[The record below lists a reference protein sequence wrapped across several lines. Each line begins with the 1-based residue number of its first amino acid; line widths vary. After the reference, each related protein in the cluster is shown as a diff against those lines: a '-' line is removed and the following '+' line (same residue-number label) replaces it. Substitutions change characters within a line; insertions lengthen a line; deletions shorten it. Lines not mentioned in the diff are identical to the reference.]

1 MNNFFW
7 VFKSVTRSSS
17 EFNSVTGKNYF
28 GKVTAKFK
36 YPRSIRLQFFIRLQ
50 IVKLLKHQV
59 FMNHRLIN
67 YVRSVTISQI
77 IANVILSDFPKQSEA
92 FTRFF
97 FFLYQG
103 FLHIH
108 WRFTGQQGK
117 GVDHLLFHSTTSTH
131 SRTLR
136 HLFATLHVRWLS
148 RIFNLNACVY

>member
-1 MNNFFW
+1 M
-7 VFKSVTRSSS
+7 TRSSS

-36 YPRSIRLQFFIRLQ
+36 YPCSIRLQFFIRLQ

-97 FFLYQG
+97 FFLSG
-103 FLHIH
+103 FSSHTLTIH
-108 WRFTGQQGK
+108 RTAGEGSGPSFIS
-117 GVDHLLFHSTTSTH
+117 LYPFHPLTNIETFICN
-131 SRTLR
+131 
-136 HLFATLHVRWLS
+136 FACEMT
-148 RIFNLNACVY
+148 ITYF